1 MVFSTT
7 YGRTGYAFAVDDLG
21 KDIAHV
27 DPKKVMGQENLL
39 ELARSDRSLASLAAT
54 ISSMRKGNEGLGKY
68 TYQGVEKIVA
78 YAPVKTSGWSIA
90 LCVPAAEVFEK
101 AADLK
106 RALLT
111 ISAAVIVIAGVVT
124 FLVAGAISRFIAAK
138 EHASGE
144 SQQRFEHLFRSNPT
158 LMVLASMPDRKLAD
172 VNDAFLAKTGY
183 ARDEVLGKTGVELDL
198 FGDPMQW
205 VAIVSQ
211 VKEHRRASEVELRLK
226 RKNGTVLDGLFSGEV
241 ISIQGQ
247 TYFLGVM
254 VDISDRRRAE
264 EALRK
269 SEEDLRQTVTTLE
282 SVNRALAESNHLA
295 ESATR
300 AKSEFLANMSHE
312 IRTPMTAILGYA
324 DLLLDEEELEKVPAH
339 HREFLATIKRNGE
352 HLLGLIN
359 DILDLSKVEAGKLQ
373 VEQIRCSPFEL
384 LADLVSLMH
393 VRADAKKLR
402 LGANVIGPLPATIL
416 ADPLRL
422 RQVLVNLV
430 GNAIK
435 FTDQGE
441 VRITARLTLAGDLPR
456 LCFDVTDTG
465 IGMSEEQQ
473 ARLFRPFSQVDNSS
487 SRRFGGTGLGLC
499 ISERLAE
506 AMGGAIEVR
515 SSVGKGST
523 FSVTIDPGPLDG
535 ICMIE
540 NASEAPCDHLPPA
553 TSSVGKIEPGR
564 VLPADD
570 GTESPRSITAVLEDA
585 GEETLAS
592 AFADD
597 PIIRRILP
605 EFVHS
610 LDHSVQAMAAA
621 LTGGRLPELCRL
633 AHQLKG
639 AGGGYGYS
647 SITEAAMELES
658 NARDA
663 RPAAAAASLA
673 RVSTL
678 CRAAVRGWKA
688 I

>member
-1 MVFSTT
+1 VQAAISISNARL
-7 YGRTGYAFAVDDLG
+7 YHSLEDYNRTLEEKVRERTQVAEESQRAAEAANRAKSAFLASMSHELRTPMNAIIGFTNLVIRRSGEALPAKQRENLD
-21 KDIAHV
+21 
-27 DPKKVMGQENLL
+27 KVLISANHLL
-39 ELARSDRSLASLAAT
+39 EL
-54 ISSMRKGNEGLGKY
+54 
-68 TYQGVEKIVA
+68 
-78 YAPVKTSGWSIA
+78 
-90 LCVPAAEVFEK
+90 
-101 AADLK
+101 
-106 RALLT
+106 
-111 ISAAVIVIAGVVT
+111 
-124 FLVAGAISRFIAAK
+124 
-138 EHASGE
+138 
-144 SQQRFEHLFRSNPT
+144 
-158 LMVLASMPDRKLAD
+158 
-172 VNDAFLAKTGY
+172 
-183 ARDEVLGKTGVELDL
+183 
-198 FGDPMQW
+198 
-205 VAIVSQ
+205 
-211 VKEHRRASEVELRLK
+211 
-226 RKNGTVLDGLFSGEV
+226 
-241 ISIQGQ
+241 
-247 TYFLGVM
+247 
-254 VDISDRRRAE
+254 
-264 EALRK
+264 
-269 SEEDLRQTVTTLE
+269 
-282 SVNRALAESNHLA
+282 
-295 ESATR
+295 
-300 AKSEFLANMSHE
+300 
-312 IRTPMTAILGYA
+312 
-324 DLLLDEEELEKVPAH
+324 
-339 HREFLATIKRNGE
+339 
-352 HLLGLIN
+352 IN
-359 DILDLSKVEAGKLQ
+359 DVLDLSKIEAGRLDLEMAEIALPPIASES
-373 VEQIRCSPFEL
+373 VEILESIAEAKSVRL
-384 LADLVSLMH
+384 LVHIDPDVPLVVADGAK
-393 VRADAKKLR
+393 VRE
-402 LGANVIGPLPATIL
+402 V
-416 ADPLRL
+416 
-422 RQVLVNLV
+422 VLNLV

-540 NASEAPCDHLPPA
+540 NASEAPCDHLPPV